1 MGEGIGLRECKV
13 PGTPMAEMKF
23 VTTPLLTDV
32 PGLVHG
38 FGLRHDGTRA
48 EARAA
53 AEEALR
59 AQGNVYF
66 LRQVHGC
73 VIATPPWTELPDA
86 DASWTA
92 ETGTLLAIETADCL
106 PVLIVD
112 PVHRRV
118 AAAHAGWRGT
128 VAKVARVAAR
138 TLVATGSDPRSL
150 VAALGPSIGA
160 CCYEVGSDV
169 EEAFGPEGARFF
181 SSGHGERK
189 HVDVAAANRA
199 QLEAEGVLPGHIEAV
214 ALCTKCRPDLFY
226 SYRRDQANAGRMIS
240 VIGFSR
246 TTWEPASFAPSA

>member
-1 MGEGIGLRECKV
+1 
-13 PGTPMAEMKF
+13 MAEMKF
-23 VTTPLLTDV
+23 VTTPLLARV

-38 FGLRHDGTRA
+38 FGLRCDGTRA

-53 AEEALR
+53 AQEAFREE
-59 AQGNVYF
+59 GDVFF

-73 VIATPPWTELPDA
+73 AVVAPPWTEPPDA
-86 DASWTA
+86 DASWTSNQ
-92 ETGTLLAIETADCL
+92 GTLLAIETADCL

-112 PVHRRV
+112 PVRRRV

-128 VAKVARVAAR
+128 ATKVAREAVR
-138 TLVATGSDPRSL
+138 TLVAAGSEPRSL
-150 VAALGPSIGA
+150 LAALGPSIGP
-160 CCYEVGSDV
+160 CCYEVGPDV

-181 SSGHGERK
+181 SPGPGERK

-199 QLEAEGVLPGHIEAV
+199 QLEGEGLDPEHIEAV

-226 SYRRDQANAGRMIS
+226 SYRRDKANAGRMIS

-246 TTWEPASFAPSA
+246 TLSASPSEPASSSPSA